1 MAFFATKRVG
11 KEEMALNLAKKDLS
25 RLFYFHCTELA
36 AIVRMVQ
43 GDFQDASKT
52 RIATSRNFCTKVL
65 WQKKRL
71 HPSRLFPINKS
82 FFLMIDSLF
91 FSFPLS
97 TVVLLPH
104 TSDKSSFPCPSL
116 CPNWA

>member
-1 MAFFATKRVG
+1 MAFFATKRLG

-43 GDFQDASKT
+43 GDFQDAPKPELQLPG
-52 RIATSRNFCTKVL
+52 IFAPKCFG
-65 WQKKRL
+65 KKRL

-91 FSFPLS
+91 I
-97 TVVLLPH
+97 
-104 TSDKSSFPCPSL
+104 
-116 CPNWA
+116 